1 MLTSLLGVPYQPIL
15 SYDVDAR
22 CLDVILKKDRCF
34 LVSKVM
40 LGRALRPRWYRVG
53 RASLRLEQMQRR
65 LKGVSRSMQT
75 KAESGIQ
82 QNPAIIPKLYV

>member
-1 MLTSLLGVPYQPIL
+1 MLTNPLETPYKPFL
-15 SYDVDAR
+15 SYDADAR

-53 RASLRLEQMQRR
+53 RASLRLEQMQ
-65 LKGVSRSMQT
+65 
-75 KAESGIQ
+75 
-82 QNPAIIPKLYV
+82 